1 MYPINEVSED
11 RWFKP
16 AISQHERRSIAL
28 ARSLFSR
35 WLEQV
40 VSVPG
45 VAPATDTAEPN
56 GASAQSPR

>member
-40 VSVPG
+40 VGVPA
-45 VAPATDTAEPN
+45 V
-56 GASAQSPR
+56 ASAQSQRVS